1 MPQLTLKY
9 CTIADVSIVD
19 GGGKTDRQGNKMDKI
34 VKINVDE
41 EDFFEML
48 DHVNPKNI
56 IKYLDMRGIPHRD
69 ALNVTVKTIDVDSL
83 KAVYPTM
90 RKKALK
96 KLYALET
103 RNTKKIL
110 RNRELMP
117 QYNGKVTLNIDL

>member
-1 MPQLTLKY
+1 M
-9 CTIADVSIVD
+9 
-19 GGGKTDRQGNKMDKI
+19 GGGKNIDGKGNKMDKI

-48 DHVNPKNI
+48 DYVNPKNI

-83 KAVYPTM
+83 KSVYPTM

>member
-9 CTIADVSIVD
+9 CSIADVTTIEGQRTD
-19 GGGKTDRQGNKMDKI
+19 GKGNKMDKV
-34 VKINVDE
+34 VKINIDE

-83 KAVYPTM
+83 KSVYPTM

-96 KLYALET
+96 KLYDLET

-110 RNRELMP
+110 RNREMMP
-117 QYNGKVTLNIDL
+117 AYNGKVTLNIDL